1 MYYNVYMIFYEK
13 AIHKSYKKGEIP
25 KRIMELFHNAFL
37 SIDITRDMDLFDI
50 KQIKGNYDRV
60 YYRLR
65 KSKYRALFYF
75 LEKDIYVIY
84 IGKRDEV
91 YKKWQ

>member
-1 MYYNVYMIFYEK
+1 MIYYEK
-13 AIHKSYKKGEIP
+13 AIQKSFKKGEIP

-37 SIDITRDMDLFDI
+37 SIDMTKDMDLFDI

-65 KSKYRALFYF
+65 KSQYRALFYL
-75 LEKDIYVIY
+75 LEKDIYVVY

>member
-1 MYYNVYMIFYEK
+1 MIYYEK
-13 AIHKSYKKGEIP
+13 AIQKSYKKGEIS

-37 SIDITRDMDLFDI
+37 SIDVTKDMDLFDI
-50 KQIKGNYDRV
+50 KQIKGSYDRV

-65 KSKYRALFYF
+65 KNKYRALFYF
-75 LEKDIYVIY
+75 SEKDIYVIY

>member
-1 MYYNVYMIFYEK
+1 MIYYEK
-13 AIHKSYKKGEIP
+13 EVQKSYRKGEIP
-25 KRIMELFHNAFL
+25 KRIIELFHNAFL
-37 SIDITRDMDLFDI
+37 SIDITKDMDLFDI
-50 KQIKGNYDRV
+50 KQIKGSYYRV

-65 KSKYRALFYF
+65 KGKYRALFYF
-75 LEKDIYVIY
+75 SEKDINVIY

>member
-1 MYYNVYMIFYEK
+1 MIYYEK
-13 AIHKSYKKGEIP
+13 AVLKSYKKGEIP

-37 SIDITRDMDLFDI
+37 SIDVTKDMDLFDI
-50 KQIKGNYDRV
+50 KQIKGSYDRV

-75 LEKDIYVIY
+75 SGEDIYIIY

>member
-1 MYYNVYMIFYEK
+1 MIYYEK
-13 AIHKSYKKGEIP
+13 EVQKSYKKEEIP

-37 SIDITRDMDLFDI
+37 SIAVTEDMDLFDI
-50 KQIKGNYDRV
+50 KQIKGSYDRV
-60 YYRLR
+60 YYRL
-65 KSKYRALFYF
+65 KKGKYRALFYF
-75 LEKDIYVIY
+75 FEKDINVIY